1 MGWAGLRN
9 FESRWSGLER
19 MAGMDWY
26 YPGYSSHI
34 LVILIQI
41 KAGKTVSMGPLTLGG
56 VDGNGWGTVG
66 DIF

>member
-1 MGWAGLRN
+1 MDTAGPRI
-9 FESRWSGLER
+9 FELRWSGLER
-19 MAGMDWY
+19 LAGMDWY
-26 YPGYSSHI
+26 YPGYPSHI

-41 KAGKTVSMGPLTLGG
+41 EAGKTGSMGPLTLGG